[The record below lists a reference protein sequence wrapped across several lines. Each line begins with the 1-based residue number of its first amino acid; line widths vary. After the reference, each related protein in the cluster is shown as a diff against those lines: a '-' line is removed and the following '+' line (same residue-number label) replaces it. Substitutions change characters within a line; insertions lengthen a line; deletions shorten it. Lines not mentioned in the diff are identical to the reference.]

1 MDRTAALVR
10 RAAEV
15 RRQIFASLPWSV
27 RLAFVL
33 TKFASAYTEE
43 MGRLVGALFLQ
54 AGVEGMPD
62 PGPKWNPK
70 STNINL
76 AARSLPRGYM
86 QEFMS
91 NVYGLLIK
99 SFHNP
104 DLAEQ
109 AIQIYLA
116 KLHTEK
122 KLKPVPRSTAESYV
136 RYGIMLEGKTLAREY
151 LREKART
158 ESLEDVE
165 EDAKAISRDIED
177 PDSLKNFQH
186 VMSPK
191 MWQEW
196 MDYLAKHIHP
206 DMPLYLQLRMEGYTN
221 DEIVGAP
228 KKGKPDTLLPHYKE
242 QGHPKPSDPSFW
254 GDKYFRKVIPTSIE
268 FFKKKRE
275 EAGRHPSEE
284 SESEFESLFKSV

>member
-1 MDRTAALVR
+1 
-10 RAAEV
+10 
-15 RRQIFASLPWSV
+15 
-27 RLAFVL
+27 
-33 TKFASAYTEE
+33 
-43 MGRLVGALFLQ
+43 MGRLIGSLFLL
-54 AGVEGMPD
+54 AGVEGMPE

-70 STNINL
+70 APHPELT
-76 AARSLPRGYM
+76 LPRGYM
-86 QEFMS
+86 QEFAG

-99 SFHNP
+99 TFRNP
-104 DLAEQ
+104 ELAES
-109 AIQIYLA
+109 AMLEYLSEV
-116 KLHTEK
+116 KG
-122 KLKPVPRSTAESYV
+122 KLKPLPLSSAESYV
-136 RYGIMLEGKTLAREY
+136 RYGIMLKGKSLAREY
-151 LREKART
+151 LRQKART

-165 EDAKAISRDIED
+165 EEAKAISRDIED
-177 PDSLKNFQH
+177 PNSLKNFQH
-186 VMSPK
+186 VMSPR

-228 KKGKPDTLLPHYKE
+228 KKNQPNTLLPHYKE